1 MADSSRSSSSKR
13 VQDLLPSFKP
23 SYVYLISLFLCGILV
38 WNSLEERGN
47 KRTVL
52 ETTSP
57 REISKRSGF
66 ANGYFLGKSFISIE
80 EPRVTP
86 FEWKSMQDDSKML
99 HYPSGK
105 NDLVTWQ
112 CKFLVEGLPSS
123 SVFFLVRRI
132 AQLWQSGSSIILTR
146 GE

>member
-13 VQDLLPSFKP
+13 VQDLLPSLKP
-23 SYVYLISLFLCGILV
+23 SYVSLISLFLCGIL
-38 WNSLEERGN
+38 WKN

-52 ETTSP
+52 ETTSL

-66 ANGYFLGKSFISIE
+66 ANGYFLENSFISIE
-80 EPRVTP
+80 EPRVSP
-86 FEWKSMQDDSKML
+86 SEWKSTQDDSKRL

-132 AQLWQSGSSIILTR
+132 AQLRQSGSSIILTR